1 MHPPS
6 LEKAMLTMFFVSIP
20 IGYFTMPTI
29 LGFSSDV
36 RFHLNK
42 VYGAI
47 LMGSYMALV
56 ELFMH
61 GYTTAYQGWAAGWIL
76 LIFAMTAIIY
86 FQIGITENEFLR
98 GMIEHHGMG
107 IKMASRVLERDDL
120 TQDTTTLAKS
130 IVDLQR
136 KEITQIDELLE
147 DRRKKYIYRKPQAVN
162 LMKA

>member
-1 MHPPS
+1 MHPIS
-6 LEKAMLTMFFVSIP
+6 VEKAMLTMFFASVI

-47 LMGSYMALV
+47 LMGGYMALV

-61 GYTTAYQGWAAGWIL
+61 GYTSAYQGWVAGWIL
-76 LIFAMTAIIY
+76 LILATSLLLY
-86 FQIGITENEFLR
+86 YQIGIGENDFLR

-107 IKMASRVLERDDL
+107 IRMASRVLERDDL

-130 IVDLQR
+130 IVDTQQ
-136 KEITQIDELLE
+136 KEIVVMNELLE
-147 DRRKKYIYRKPQAVN
+147 DRRKKYIYRKSPPVN
-162 LMKA
+162 LIV

>member
-1 MHPPS
+1 MISP
-6 LEKAMLTMFFVSIP
+6 ERAMLIMFFVSIP

-47 LMGSYMALV
+47 LMGGYMALV

-61 GYTTAYQGWAAGWIL
+61 GYKTDYQGWAAAWIL
-76 LIFAMTAIIY
+76 IIIAMSSLIY
-86 FQIGITENEFLR
+86 FQIGIGENDFLR

-107 IKMASRVLERDDL
+107 IAMAKRVLERDDL
-120 TQDTTTLAKS
+120 TQDAKILARS
-130 IVDLQR
+130 IVDTQQ
-136 KEITQIDELLE
+136 KEIKQMDEMLE
-147 DRRKKYIYRKPQAVN
+147 DRRKKYIYRDGSPK
-162 LMKA
+162 

>member
-1 MHPPS
+1 MHPLS
-6 LEKAMLTMFFVSIP
+6 TEKAMLTMFFASVI

-29 LGFSSDV
+29 LGFSSDI

-47 LMGSYMALV
+47 LMGSYMALI

-61 GYTTAYQGWAAGWIL
+61 GYSSAYQGWAAAWIL
-76 LIFAMTAIIY
+76 LIIAFSLLLY
-86 FQIGITENEFLR
+86 FQIGITENDFLR

-107 IKMASRVLERDDL
+107 IQMASRVLERDDL
-120 TQDTTTLAKS
+120 TPDTLTLATG

-136 KEITQIDELLE
+136 KEIEQMDSMLE
-147 DRRKKYIYRKPQAVN
+147 DRRKKYIYRGK
-162 LMKA
+162 

>member
-1 MHPPS
+1 MS
-6 LEKAMLTMFFVSIP
+6 VERAMMIMFFASVI

-47 LMGSYMALV
+47 LMGGYMALI

-61 GYTTAYQGWAAGWIL
+61 GYTSAYQGWAAGWIL
-76 LIFAMTAIIY
+76 LIIAMSAMIY
-86 FQIGITENEFLR
+86 LQIGINENEFLR

-107 IKMASRVLERDDL
+107 IQMAERVLERDDL
-120 TQDTTTLAKS
+120 TPDTTNLAKS

-136 KEITQIDELLE
+136 KEIQFMDQLLE
-147 DRRKKYIYRKPQAVN
+147 DRRKKYIFRKSVYFS
-162 LMKA
+162 LGY

>member
-1 MHPPS
+1 MHPIS
-6 LEKAMLTMFFVSIP
+6 VEKAMLTMFFASVL

-47 LMGSYMALV
+47 LMGGYMALI

-61 GYTTAYQGWAAGWIL
+61 GYKSEYQGWAAAWIL
-76 LIFAMTAIIY
+76 IIIAASLLIY
-86 FQIGITENEFLR
+86 YQIGIGETDFLR

-107 IKMASRVLERDDL
+107 IKMAERVLEREDL
-120 TQDTTTLAKS
+120 TQDTTTLARS

-136 KEITQIDELLE
+136 KEIQQMDQLLE
-147 DRRKKYIYRKPQAVN
+147 DRRTKYIFRKSPPVN
-162 LMKA
+162 LIVP

>member
-1 MHPPS
+1 MISP
-6 LEKAMLTMFFVSIP
+6 ERAMLIMFFVSIP

-47 LMGSYMALV
+47 LMGGYMALV

-61 GYTTAYQGWAAGWIL
+61 GYKTDYQGWAAAWIL
-76 LIFAMTAIIY
+76 IIIAMSSLIY
-86 FQIGITENEFLR
+86 FQIGIGENDFLR

-107 IKMASRVLERDDL
+107 IAMAKRVLERDDL
-120 TQDTTTLAKS
+120 TQDAKILARS
-130 IVDLQR
+130 IVDTQQ
-136 KEITQIDELLE
+136 KEIQQMDEMLE
-147 DRRKKYIYRKPQAVN
+147 DRRKKYIYRDGSPK
-162 LMKA
+162 

>member
-1 MHPPS
+1 MHPIS
-6 LEKAMLTMFFVSIP
+6 VERAMLMMFFVSIP

-61 GYTTAYQGWAAGWIL
+61 GYTTAYQGWAAGWFL
-76 LIFAMTAIIY
+76 LILAMSGVIY
-86 FQIGITENEFLR
+86 FQLGIGETEFLR

-107 IKMASRVLERDDL
+107 IKMAERLLERNDV
-120 TQDTTTLAKS
+120 TSDTTILAKT

-136 KEITQIDELLE
+136 KEIEQMDELLE
-147 DRRKKYIYRKPQAVN
+147 ERRKKYIYRKTSSVN
-162 LMKA
+162 ARVN

>member
-1 MHPPS
+1 MHPIS
-6 LEKAMLTMFFVSIP
+6 VEKAMLTMFFASVI

-29 LGFSSDV
+29 LGFSPDV

-47 LMGSYMALV
+47 LMGGYMALI

-61 GYTTAYQGWAAGWIL
+61 GYTSAYQGWAAGWIL
-76 LIFAMTAIIY
+76 LIIASSLFLY
-86 FQIGITENEFLR
+86 FQIGIGENDFLR

-107 IKMASRVLERDDL
+107 IKMAERVLERDDL

-130 IVDLQR
+130 IVDTQR
-136 KEITQIDELLE
+136 KEISIMNELLE
-147 DRRKKYIYRKPQAVN
+147 DRRKKYIYRKSPPVN
-162 LMKA
+162 LIV

>member
-1 MHPPS
+1 MIS
-6 LEKAMLTMFFVSIP
+6 IERAMGIMFFASIL

-29 LGFSSDV
+29 LGMSSNI

-47 LMGSYMALV
+47 LMGAYMALV

-61 GYTTAYQGWAAGWIL
+61 GYKSEYQGWAAAWIL
-76 LIFAMTAIIY
+76 LIIAMSSLIY
-86 FQIGITENEFLR
+86 FQIGITENDFLR

-107 IKMASRVLERDDL
+107 IAMAKRVLERNDL

-130 IVDLQR
+130 IVDTQQA
-136 KEITQIDELLE
+136 EIQQMDEMLE
-147 DRRKKYIYRKPQAVN
+147 DRRKKYIFRDKPKN
-162 LMKA
+162 